1 MFCVSPFIQRMTP
14 GGASQRVWGAVAA
27 IPLWGGCAIALGVSL
42 TASGTWA
49 QTPTEET
56 PPASQPATPTVS
68 GGRIVRPTLQL
79 GSQGESVRELQSMLI
94 LLGYYPGPVTGVY
107 QDDTAAAARRFQA
120 AAGVTAD
127 GIVGP
132 TTWSRLF
139 PTPPGEANPPTATAP
154 SGTTPPATTP
164 ATTAP
169 SSTTP
174 PATTPPAANPPAT
187 TTPATPSRGTPA
199 AALPVL
205 RPGME
210 GDAVRQLQQRL
221 RTKKF
226 YSGAVDGVFGS
237 QTEAAV
243 RAAQAANDLTVDGIV
258 GPATWR
264 ALN

>member
-1 MFCVSPFIQRMTP
+1 MFRVSPFIQSTAP
-14 GGASQRVWGAVAA
+14 GGASQRLWKTAVA
-27 IPLWGGCAIALGVSL
+27 ILALGVGL
-42 TASGTWA
+42 TAPAPLA
-49 QTPTEET
+49 QTPPEGA
-56 PPASQPATPTVS
+56 PPASQPATATVN

-94 LLGYYPGPVTGVY
+94 LLGYYPGPVTGLY
-107 QDDTAAAARRFQA
+107 QEDTAAAARRFQT

-132 TTWSRLF
+132 ATWSRLF

-154 SGTTPPATTP
+154 GSNP
-164 ATTAP
+164 
-169 SSTTP
+169 
-174 PATTPPAANPPAT
+174 PPAT
-187 TTPATPSRGTPA
+187 TTPAATAPSNPSGGAAAT

-221 RTKKF
+221 RTKGF
-226 YSGAVDGVFGS
+226 YTGTVDGIFGS

>member
-1 MFCVSPFIQRMTP
+1 MFRVSPFIQRMTP

-27 IPLWGGCAIALGVSL
+27 IPFWGGCAIALGVSL
-42 TASGTWA
+42 TASVTWA
-49 QTPTEET
+49 QAPAEEK

-107 QDDTAAAARRFQA
+107 QEDTAAAARRFQTA
-120 AAGVTAD
+120 ASVTAD

-132 TTWSRLF
+132 ATWSRLF

-154 SGTTPPATTP
+154 SSTTPPATTP
-164 ATTAP
+164 SATAP
-169 SSTTP
+169 GSTTP
-174 PATTPPAANPPAT
+174 PATTPPAT
-187 TTPATPSRGTPA
+187 TTPATPSSGTP

-226 YSGAVDGVFGS
+226 YNGTVDGVFGS

-243 RAAQAANDLTVDGIV
+243 RAAQAANNLTVDGIV

>member
-1 MFCVSPFIQRMTP
+1 MFRVSPFIQPTAP
-14 GGASQRVWGAVAA
+14 GGACQRFWKTTVAISFWGSCAV
-27 IPLWGGCAIALGVSL
+27 ALGVSL
-42 TASGTWA
+42 TASGTPA
-49 QTPTEET
+49 QTPPEEA
-56 PPASQPATPTVS
+56 PPTSQPATATVS

-79 GSQGESVRELQSMLI
+79 GSQGESVRELQSMLM
-94 LLGYYPGPVTGVY
+94 LLGYHPGPVTGLY
-107 QDDTAAAARRFQA
+107 QEDTAAATRRFQT

-132 TTWSRLF
+132 ATWSRLF

-154 SGTTPPATTP
+154 GS
-164 ATTAP
+164 
-169 SSTTP
+169 
-174 PATTPPAANPPAT
+174 TTPPAANPPAATAPSSPSGSASAT
-187 TTPATPSRGTPA
+187 T
-199 AALPVL
+199 ALPVL

-221 RTKKF
+221 RTKGF
-226 YSGAVDGVFGS
+226 YSGTIDGLFGS

-243 RAAQAANDLTVDGIV
+243 RAAQAANNLTVDGIV

>member
-14 GGASQRVWGAVAA
+14 GGGRRVWGAAA
-27 IPLWGGCAIALGVSL
+27 LPLLGGCVIALSLSL
-42 TASGTWA
+42 TTSVTWA

-79 GSQGESVRELQSMLI
+79 GSQGESVRELQSMLL

-107 QDDTAAAARRFQA
+107 QEDTAAAARRFQT
-120 AAGVTAD
+120 AAGITAD

-132 TTWSRLF
+132 ATWSRLF

-154 SGTTPPATTP
+154 GGTTPAATTP
-164 ATTAP
+164 SATT
-169 SSTTP
+169 
-174 PATTPPAANPPAT
+174 NPPAT
-187 TTPATPSRGTPA
+187 TTPATPSGNP

-221 RTKKF
+221 RTKGF
-226 YSGAVDGVFGS
+226 YSGTVDGVFGS

-264 ALN
+264 ALNLN

>member
-14 GGASQRVWGAVAA
+14 GGASRVWGVVAA

-42 TASGTWA
+42 TTSISWA
-49 QTPTEET
+49 QTPTGET

-107 QDDTAAAARRFQA
+107 QEDTAAAARRFQT

-132 TTWSRLF
+132 ATWSRLF
-139 PTPPGEANPPTATAP
+139 PTPPGEANPPTATSP
-154 SGTTPPATTP
+154 SSTTPPATT
-164 ATTAP
+164 A
-169 SSTTP
+169 SGSTTP
-174 PATTPPAANPPAT
+174 PATTPPAATNP
-187 TTPATPSRGTPA
+187 TPSGGTP

-221 RTKKF
+221 RTKGF
-226 YSGAVDGVFGS
+226 YSGTVDGIFGS

>member
-14 GGASQRVWGAVAA
+14 GGGNQRVWGTVA
-27 IPLWGGCAIALGVSL
+27 AIALGMSL
-42 TASGTWA
+42 TTSVSWA

-79 GSQGESVRELQSMLI
+79 GSQGESVRELQSMLM
-94 LLGYYPGPVTGVY
+94 LLGYYPGPVTSIY
-107 QDDTAAAARRFQA
+107 QEDTAAAARRFQA
-120 AAGVTAD
+120 AAGITAD

-132 TTWSRLF
+132 ATWSRLF
-139 PTPPGEANPPTATAP
+139 PTPPGEANPPTATTSGNTTPSATTAP
-154 SGTTPPATTP
+154 SGTTPPATNPP
-164 ATTAP
+164 ATTKPPAT
-169 SSTTP
+169 TTP
-174 PATTPPAANPPAT
+174 PATTRPANPN
-187 TTPATPSRGTPA
+187 SGTST
-199 AALPVL
+199 ALPVL

-221 RTKKF
+221 RTKGF
-226 YSGAVDGVFGS
+226 YSGTVDGVFGS

>member
-1 MFCVSPFIQRMTP
+1 
-14 GGASQRVWGAVAA
+14 
-27 IPLWGGCAIALGVSL
+27 
-42 TASGTWA
+42 
-49 QTPTEET
+49 
-56 PPASQPATPTVS
+56 
-68 GGRIVRPTLQL
+68 VRPTLQL
-79 GSQGESVRELQSMLI
+79 GSQGESVRELQSMLM
-94 LLGYYPGPVTGVY
+94 LLGYYPGPVTGLY
-107 QDDTAAAARRFQA
+107 QEDTAAAARRFQT

-132 TTWSRLF
+132 ATWSRLF

-154 SGTTPPATTP
+154 GSATPPATNP
-164 ATTAP
+164 SATNP
-169 SSTTP
+169 STTNPSTTTP
-174 PATTPPAANPPAT
+174 PSSST
-187 TTPATPSRGTPA
+187 GTS

-221 RTKKF
+221 RTKGF
-226 YSGAVDGVFGS
+226 YSGTVDGVFGS

-243 RAAQAANDLTVDGIV
+243 RAAQAANNLTVDGIV

>member
-1 MFCVSPFIQRMTP
+1 MFRVSPFIQSTAP
-14 GGASQRVWGAVAA
+14 GGACQRFWKTAVA
-27 IPLWGGCAIALGVSL
+27 IPLQAGCAIALGIGL
-42 TASGTWA
+42 TATVTLA
-49 QTPTEET
+49 QTPPEGA
-56 PPASQPATPTVS
+56 PPASQPATSTVS

-79 GSQGESVRELQSMLI
+79 GSQGESVRELQSMLM
-94 LLGYYPGPVTGVY
+94 LLGYYPGPVTGLY
-107 QDDTAAAARRFQA
+107 QEDTAAAARRFQT

-132 TTWSRLF
+132 ATWSRLF

-154 SGTTPPATTP
+154 GSATPPATNP
-164 ATTAP
+164 SATNP
-169 SSTTP
+169 STTNPSTTTP
-174 PATTPPAANPPAT
+174 PSSST
-187 TTPATPSRGTPA
+187 GTS

-221 RTKKF
+221 RTKGF
-226 YSGAVDGVFGS
+226 YSGTVDGVFGS

-243 RAAQAANDLTVDGIV
+243 RAAQAANNLTVDGIV

>member
-1 MFCVSPFIQRMTP
+1 MTP

-27 IPLWGGCAIALGVSL
+27 LALGMSL
-42 TASGTWA
+42 TTSVTWA
-49 QTPTEET
+49 QTPTEEKPPVSQPAT
-56 PPASQPATPTVS
+56 PPATPTVS

-79 GSQGESVRELQSMLI
+79 GSQGESVRELQSMLM

-107 QDDTAAAARRFQA
+107 QEDTAAAARRFQT

-132 TTWSRLF
+132 ATWSRLF
-139 PTPPGEANPPTATAP
+139 PTPPGEANPPTAAAP

-164 ATTAP
+164 STTSP

-174 PATTPPAANPPAT
+174 PATTPPAT
-187 TTPATPSRGTPA
+187 TTPATPSSGTP

-243 RAAQAANDLTVDGIV
+243 RAAQAANNLTVDGIV

>member
-1 MFCVSPFIQRMTP
+1 MTP
-14 GGASQRVWGAVAA
+14 GGASRVWGAVAA
-27 IPLWGGCAIALGVSL
+27 IPALGGCAIVLGISL
-42 TASGTWA
+42 TTSISWA
-49 QTPTEET
+49 QTPTGET

-107 QDDTAAAARRFQA
+107 QEDTAAAARRFQT
-120 AAGVTAD
+120 AAGITAD

-132 TTWSRLF
+132 ATWSRLF

-154 SGTTPPATTP
+154 GSTTPSATTAPGGTTTPATTPPATTIP
-164 ATTAP
+164 
-169 SSTTP
+169 
-174 PATTPPAANPPAT
+174 ANPSGGST
-187 TTPATPSRGTPA
+187 SV
-199 AALPVL
+199 ALPVL

-221 RTKKF
+221 RTKGF
-226 YSGAVDGVFGS
+226 YSGTVDGVFGS

>member
-14 GGASQRVWGAVAA
+14 GGASRVWGAVAA
-27 IPLWGGCAIALGVSL
+27 IALGVSL
-42 TASGTWA
+42 SASVTWA

-56 PPASQPATPTVS
+56 PPAVQPATPTVS

-79 GSQGESVRELQSMLI
+79 GSQGESVRELQSMLM

-107 QDDTAAAARRFQA
+107 QEDTAAAARRFQT

-132 TTWSRLF
+132 ATWSRLF

-154 SGTTPPATTP
+154 GSTTPPP
-164 ATTAP
+164 TTA
-169 SSTTP
+169 SGSTTP
-174 PATTPPAANPPAT
+174 PATTPPAA
-187 TTPATPSRGTPA
+187 TTPAPSGGTP

-221 RTKKF
+221 RTKGF
-226 YSGAVDGVFGS
+226 YSGSVDGVFGS

>member
-1 MFCVSPFIQRMTP
+1 MFRVSPYIQHRAP
-14 GGASQRVWGAVAA
+14 GGASQLFWKTAVA
-27 IPLWGGCAIALGVSL
+27 IPLQAGCAIALGIGLTVSVAL
-42 TASGTWA
+42 A
-49 QTPTEET
+49 QTPPEDA
-56 PPASQPATPTVS
+56 PPASQPATATVS

-79 GSQGESVRELQSMLI
+79 GSQGESVRELQSMLM
-94 LLGYYPGPVTGVY
+94 LLGYYPGPVTGLY
-107 QDDTAAAARRFQA
+107 QEDTAAATRRFQT

-132 TTWSRLF
+132 ATWSRLF

-154 SGTTPPATTP
+154 GNA
-164 ATTAP
+164 
-169 SSTTP
+169 
-174 PATTPPAANPPAT
+174 TPPAANPSTTNPSAT
-187 TTPATPSRGTPA
+187 TPPSSSTGTP

-221 RTKKF
+221 RTEGF
-226 YSGAVDGVFGS
+226 YTGSVDGVFGS

-243 RAAQAANDLTVDGIV
+243 RAAQAANNLTVDGIV

>member
-1 MFCVSPFIQRMTP
+1 MFCVSPLVKRLAP
-14 GGASQRVWGAVAA
+14 GWVGPGVWGIAA
-27 IPLWGGCAIALGVSL
+27 AIAL
-42 TASGTWA
+42 ASSPHALA
-49 QTPTEET
+49 QAEA
-56 PPASQPATPTVS
+56 PAGPDASPTVS

-107 QDDTAAAARRFQA
+107 SEDTTAAARRFQG
-120 AAGVTAD
+120 AAGITAD

-132 TTWSRLF
+132 ATWSRLF
-139 PTPPGEANPPTATAP
+139 PTPPGEANPPTATTPAAGGTPP
-154 SGTTPPATTP
+154 STGTPSTGTTPPATSTS
-164 ATTAP
+164 ATTA
-169 SSTTP
+169 
-174 PATTPPAANPPAT
+174 
-187 TTPATPSRGTPA
+187 
-199 AALPVL
+199 LPIL

-221 RTKKF
+221 RTKGF
-226 YSGAVDGVFGS
+226 YSGAIDGIFGS

-243 RAAQAANDLTVDGIV
+243 RQAQTASDLTIDGIV